1 MIGSDLL
8 DFQIRGADSNPHL
21 MATSPLQEFGVM
33 DNEMAPEFVV
43 DQSTYYPAAADYYG
57 DYCTGKSFKVILFH
71 ILLYD
76 S

>member
-1 MIGSDLL
+1 
-8 DFQIRGADSNPHL
+8 

-43 DQSTYYPAAADYYG
+43 DQSPYYPAAADYYG
-57 DYCTGKSFKVILFH
+57 YYCTGKSFKVNLFH